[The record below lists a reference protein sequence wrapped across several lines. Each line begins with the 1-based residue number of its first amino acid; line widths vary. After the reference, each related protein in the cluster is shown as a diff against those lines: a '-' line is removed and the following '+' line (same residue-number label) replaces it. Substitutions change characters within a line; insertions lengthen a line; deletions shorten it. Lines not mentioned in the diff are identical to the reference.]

1 MSCTCK
7 LIVPH
12 SPQITLL
19 HFNFLSMLSPSS
31 TRLLSFYTFTFCLH
45 FHSLYTLSVYTLT
58 FLCPLLLSF
67 YDLTFFHTFTFFPH
81 FHFLFSLSFHT
92 FTLFSHFLYT
102 LSLSMHNS
110 SFPNWPI
117 CPQIVCALA
126 IFYFTWFSLFSLEY
140 ELLYFWTRVQL
151 LPWHLIAV
159 NKCSSSP
166 QVAKVA
172 KLEEKK
178 LCSRGT
184 SSCTF
189 QVVFENNLSF

>member
-19 HFNFLSMLSPSS
+19 HFNFLSTLS
-31 TRLLSFYTFTFCLH
+31 LLIHFNISFYTFAFFLRFHLLPRVYFLFTLSLSCYTFTFCLH

-92 FTLFSHFLYT
+92 FTLFLHFLYT

-110 SFPNWPI
+110 SFPNRPI

-126 IFYFTWFSLFSLEY
+126 IFYFTWFSLFSLE
-140 ELLYFWTRVQL
+140 
-151 LPWHLIAV
+151 
-159 NKCSSSP
+159 
-166 QVAKVA
+166 
-172 KLEEKK
+172 
-178 LCSRGT
+178 
-184 SSCTF
+184 
-189 QVVFENNLSF
+189 